1 MTDWWGDSAAWATA
15 VGTIGATITALY
27 IASRGWREAAAERED
42 REAAQARRV
51 VVDGNGKG
59 SFKIINLSDAP
70 ILEVGLLKAARL
82 EYGWQFK
89 ELIET
94 RLREDKSGMRAVLR
108 PNETLTV
115 DVLSEEDHSNI
126 ALTIRFTDA
135 NGLNWQRTSNGA
147 PRRLFKRR
155 DRRRRSF
162 LSLIRKK
169 RIERRYG

>member
-15 VGTIGATITALY
+15 VGTISATITALY
-27 IASRGWREAAAERED
+27 IASRGWREATAERED

-51 VVDGNGKG
+51 VVDNDEG
-59 SFKIINLSDAP
+59 SFKITNLSDAP
-70 ILEVGLLKAARL
+70 ILHVGVLKAARL

-89 ELIET
+89 ELVET
-94 RLREDKSGMRAVLR
+94 RLREDRSGERTVLR

-115 DVLSEEDHSNI
+115 DVLSEDRSNI

-135 NGLNWQRTSNGA
+135 NGLDWRRTQNGL
-147 PRRLFKRR
+147 PRRLVARQRPGRR
-155 DRRRRSF
+155 GV

-169 RIERRYG
+169 RFERRYL